1 MTNVVVGYSGG
12 KASHWPTYKSIGD
25 YTEAVRI
32 EYDPTVI
39 TYRGMLEKYFDMV
52 GDDVF
57 YNSAFGNRQYRNALF
72 VHTPEQQAEA
82 QQMLE
87 EVSQR
92 KGGRKAYVAIE
103 PATDFYRAG
112 TCARSPRACFPPHTN
127 LTQSRRCP
135 CNKQRSTTKSTKKRP
150 WRSTAGNH

>member
-82 QQMLE
+82 QHMLE

-112 TCARSPRACFPPHTN
+112 TLFRLLVSHPTKLSHDTH
-127 LTQSRRCP
+127 CP